1 MLDNRP
7 EISMKDLV
15 AQRHK
20 EGESLS
26 ETLARGLGDNPL
38 AKFCIQLIELV
49 EQNLGPSASVKNISN
64 VIKSQNS
71 LTDFKATTSAEV
83 KEKFVPFLKLDAT
96 YYEKCIA
103 VALVALNNVT
113 DISA

>member
-15 AQRHK
+15 AQRQK

-26 ETLARGLGDNPL
+26 ETVARGLCDNPL

-49 EQNLGPSASVKNISN
+49 ELSLGPSASVKNISN

-71 LTDFKATTSAEV
+71 LADFQATTSAEV